1 MFTKSFYSSSLCH
14 FAYSE
19 SRLLLSHVYAYDV
32 YRCIARV
39 QCTRIISMYGLV
51 YTNLWMFCGSVTNTC
66 IKIWWDETSR
76 VCLPLNC
83 TNWETQTHAHT
94 THSSIL
100 QNHRKTINVCF
111 KTINPVK
118 SVFIRERKRARAR
131 VSLWFCA
138 QLNHFEQQPRNNKN
152 RRTWTNNKTTKNL
165 YLMWFISCMTTH
177 CTRLHQPYKSFAS
190 FSICHWM
197 QTDEWMDE
205 YGWLVALWSA
215 KIMDFDFDFESDAG
229 LLNCI
234 GCACVR
240 AYVRYFCFFLL
251 IYWPYTIKLI
261 KHSVKCVFAQQH
273 YRMQFLFRFDLAG
286 VVVKFKNKWIHHS
299 HAEMTKKNSY
309 RAQMNVNLKKSIL
322 NESNVKFDANV
333 EVHSSVCWYRRA
345 DRHNVLRCQF
355 KEIRNTLIS
364 NIKLKSKK
372 CWSKFLRMQ
381 QKSQSQSHSK

>member
-1 MFTKSFYSSSLCH
+1 MLTCFSAFIFRFCHPFNIIVWIILFCCCWWCWQWWCWWWFRNFKGKNRTKQNIKRSGEMFTKSFYSSSLCH

-131 VSLWFCA
+131 VSLWFILSRA
-138 QLNHFEQQPRNNKN
+138 QLNHFEQQQRNNK
-152 RRTWTNNKTTKNL
+152 
-165 YLMWFISCMTTH
+165 
-177 CTRLHQPYKSFAS
+177 KS
-190 FSICHWM
+190 
-197 QTDEWMDE
+197 
-205 YGWLVALWSA
+205 
-215 KIMDFDFDFESDAG
+215 SD
-229 LLNCI
+229 
-234 GCACVR
+234 
-240 AYVRYFCFFLL
+240 
-251 IYWPYTIKLI
+251 
-261 KHSVKCVFAQQH
+261 
-273 YRMQFLFRFDLAG
+273 
-286 VVVKFKNKWIHHS
+286 
-299 HAEMTKKNSY
+299 
-309 RAQMNVNLKKSIL
+309 VN
-322 NESNVKFDANV
+322 E
-333 EVHSSVCWYRRA
+333 
-345 DRHNVLRCQF
+345 
-355 KEIRNTLIS
+355 
-364 NIKLKSKK
+364 
-372 CWSKFLRMQ
+372 
-381 QKSQSQSHSK
+381 